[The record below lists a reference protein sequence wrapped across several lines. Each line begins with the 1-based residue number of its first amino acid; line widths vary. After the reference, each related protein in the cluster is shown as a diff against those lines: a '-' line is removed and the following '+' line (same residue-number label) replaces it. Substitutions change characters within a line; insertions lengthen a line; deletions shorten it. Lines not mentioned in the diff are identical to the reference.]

1 MLHTER
7 QLIMEQHKETI
18 RINGNKIR
26 ITMLSISAKDGDS
39 WIEYAP
45 SLNISA
51 YGDSKEDAQMSFQEN
66 IKQFIEDIRTLKK
79 AELEQYL
86 YSLGWAKERL
96 RNKNFSHVYVD
107 ENGNLNGLVIQEKKM
122 QSEVFA

>member
-1 MLHTER
+1 
-7 QLIMEQHKETI
+7 MEDLKETI
-18 RINGNKIR
+18 RINGTKVTINVFAIA
-26 ITMLSISAKDGDS
+26 AKDG
-39 WIEYAP
+39 EYFIKIAP

-51 YGDSKEDAQMSFQEN
+51 YGESKEDAEKAFHEN
-66 IKQFIEDIRTLKK
+66 FAQFIQDIRTLKK
-79 AELEQYL
+79 PELEAYL
-86 YSLGWAKERL
+86 YSLGWSKERL